1 MTHVASDIGRRV
13 LVIEDDE
20 SVTRMLRFSLSNA
33 GFDTAGV
40 ATGGEA
46 LHILKQ
52 QPPDAAVLDLQLPD
66 SKGGA
71 VLEWLRQL
79 DEAASSSPVWVVTSA
94 LDRAEATRRYGPLGN
109 HFLTKPF
116 DPWELVA
123 MLKHLLLAKGEPQ
136 QP

>member
-1 MTHVASDIGRRV
+1 MTHVASDIRRRV

-20 SVTRMLRFSLSNA
+20 SVTRMLRLSLRSA
-33 GFDTAGV
+33 GFYTTEV

-66 SKGGA
+66 SQGGA

-79 DEAASSSPVWVVTSA
+79 DERARSSPVLVVISA
-94 LDRAEATRRYGPLGN
+94 LDRNEATRRYGPLGT
-109 HFLTKPF
+109 HFLAKPF
-116 DPWELVA
+116 DPWNLVA
-123 MLKHLLLAKGEPQ
+123 MLQNLLLAEGEAR
-136 QP
+136 